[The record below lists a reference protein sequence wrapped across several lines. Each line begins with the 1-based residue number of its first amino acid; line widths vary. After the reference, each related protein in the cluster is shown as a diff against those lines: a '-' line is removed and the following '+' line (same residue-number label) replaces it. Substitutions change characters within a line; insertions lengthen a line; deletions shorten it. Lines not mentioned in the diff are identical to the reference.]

1 MTRLAAFET
10 LLKDETARRYDE
22 RRETDTM
29 RRKKIGTTPKGK
41 KRAPTARSRR
51 TVTPIARKPR
61 DEGQIRLAIAT
72 QPALLRDVLSR
83 LLSREPDIEIVG
95 QGRDEDRIVEVLKG
109 VSPAL
114 LLLDYEAMGPNS
126 ESIIARLRRIAPRT
140 RILVMATRSAD
151 EYVERVLRAG
161 AAGLVGKQLDFETLL
176 RAIRSVASG
185 EIWANRRAQALTLEH
200 LTDFSAGA
208 LAPEGNLT
216 KREQQIVDGVARG
229 LRNKEI
235 AHQLNISEK
244 TVKSHL
250 NNIFQKLGL
259 EGRFALAIFDQSQIQ
274 PKT

>member
-1 MTRLAAFET
+1 
-10 LLKDETARRYDE
+10 
-22 RRETDTM
+22 
-29 RRKKIGTTPKGK
+29 
-41 KRAPTARSRR
+41 
-51 TVTPIARKPR
+51 VTPLARKPR
-61 DEGQIRLAIAT
+61 DGGQIQLAIVT

-83 LLSREPDIEIVG
+83 LLGREPDIEIVG
-95 QGRDEDRIVEVLKG
+95 QGHDEDRIVEVLKA
-109 VSPAL
+109 VSPEL
-114 LLLDYEAMGPNS
+114 LLLDYEALGPNS

-161 AAGLVGKQLDFETLL
+161 AAGLVGKQLDFAALL
-176 RAIRSVASG
+176 QAVRAVAG
-185 EIWANRRAQALTLEH
+185 GQIWANRRAQALTLEH

-208 LAPEGNLT
+208 SEPEGQLT
-216 KREQQIVDGVARG
+216 RREQQIVDGVARG

-235 AHQLNISEK
+235 ARELNISEK

-259 EGRFALAIFDQSQIQ
+259 EGRFALAVFDQGQVQ